1 MGITAFPFGSV
12 IDVPTARILGRD
24 DAGTGSAEALTATEI
39 FAILGTG
46 TPSAST
52 YLRGDGTWSTVT
64 PGVGGSTGSVDNAV
78 LRADGTGGA
87 TLQASGVT
95 ISDSFVIRVG
105 TGITNPGRIQLQD
118 SGQYS
123 TNQMLAVFLGGF
135 FNGQDIAAFEVLG
148 NGNATSVGVIAA
160 NSFVS
165 GIYTLQGGWGQL
177 TRATSMPTGQTGNR
191 LENTNGFQITVGANH
206 GVSITSGANP
216 TFLHVHNTFVSS
228 TSFERLNI
236 AWASN
241 VCYIGTEKGSA
252 GGTARDLTLGTDG
265 VVRAVF
271 PAATTSGAFY
281 LGPRADSTA
290 TGGNARGANA
300 VDLSTLRGS
309 SSSVASGTSAFL
321 GSPQNGTASGS
332 NSAVVSGVNG
342 TASGAQ
348 SFVGAGLNNTT
359 SAAGA
364 FIGAGAGNA
373 ASGTYSAIPGGEQN
387 TASANYTLACG
398 LQAVANRQA
407 MRAHSGGQ
415 FAVNG
420 DCQLGEIV
428 LRGSTTTNA
437 AVRLRPDG
445 SSQRL
450 TIASGQ
456 VCQFLLIVTGV
467 RNGGADVASYMRQVT
482 IKNIGGTTS
491 LVGTVNT
498 IGTDNAAGTSLS
510 VTADD
515 TNDDLAVE
523 PTGVSGQTW
532 RWQCIVYG
540 GELRHG
546 T

>member
-1 MGITAFPFGSV
+1 MPILAFPFGSV
-12 IDVPTARILGRD
+12 IDVPSGRILARD
-24 DAGTGSAEALTATEI
+24 DAGTGPAEALTNLQL

-52 YLRGDGTWSTVT
+52 YLRGDGAWATVSA
-64 PGVGGSTGSVDNAV
+64 GVGGSTGSVDNAV

-87 TLQASGVT
+87 TLQASA
-95 ISDSFVIRVG
+95 FVIADNY
-105 TGITNPGRIQLQD
+105 TASP
-118 SGQYS
+118 
-123 TNQMLAVFLGGF
+123 
-135 FNGQDIAAFEVLG
+135 
-148 NGNATSVGVIAA
+148 NATVNHASLQATGATT
-160 NSFVS
+160 NVS
-165 GIYTLQGGWGQL
+165 
-177 TRATSMPTGQTGNR
+177 
-191 LENTNGFQITVGANH
+191 
-206 GVSITSGANP
+206 VSIVP
-216 TFLHVHNTFVSS
+216 
-228 TSFERLNI
+228 
-236 AWASN
+236 
-241 VCYIGTEKGSA
+241 KG
-252 GGTARDLTLGTDG
+252 
-265 VVRAVF
+265 
-271 PAATTSGAFY
+271 SGAFS
-281 LGPRADSTA
+281 LHVPDGTA
-290 TGGNARGANA
+290 TGGNVRGANA
-300 VDLSTLRGS
+300 VDLQTARTAANQ
-309 SSSVASGTSAFL
+309 VASGASSIAI
-321 GSPQNGTASGS
+321 GTNNRAEGTRCFSIGYGNTCTAVSGFGNTAIGEENSVTTNYWGVGIGARNTVSGS
-332 NSAVVSGVNG
+332 GYNIAIGHLNISSASADTISVAIGQSVV
-342 TASGAQ
+342 
-348 SFVGAGLNNTT
+348 
-359 SAAGA
+359 
-364 FIGAGAGNA
+364 
-373 ASGTYSAIPGGEQN
+373 
-387 TASANYTLACG
+387 ASANQSFGTG
-398 LQAVANRQA
+398 HQSRANRHGQRSHA
-407 MRAHSGGQ
+407 GGM

-467 RNGGADVASYMRQVT
+467 RNGGADVATYMRQVT

-532 RWQCIVYG
+532 RWQCVVYG